1 MIIRSEKKRFV
12 WCAGGIWMDS
22 GYEKGVMQFFLL
34 MNGALAKKYRSWI
47 VGGCTWHYTII
58 HIIHYYTIFIHIL
71 PCYLMFF
78 QVPHH
83 LHHLVA
89 HHIHHAG
96 ARMSWKRLRRRWEG
110 CPPLSWDI
118 LLEWLQWLEMDEDS
132 ATFRLLV
139 SSNMVLLENRSFS
152 SILFRFQWPYIHTY
166 IYNTYNIY
174 IILMRKK
181 VSN

>member
-78 QVPHH
+78 PGAPSLASSRSSPH
-83 LHHLVA
+83 
-89 HHIHHAG
+89 
-96 ARMSWKRLRRRWEG
+96 SPCRRKDVLEEIAERWEG

-166 IYNTYNIY
+166 IYIIHIIY
-174 IILMRKK
+174 TLY
-181 VSN
+181 

>member
-1 MIIRSEKKRFV
+1 MFRRDLDGFRLRKGGYAVFSTHEWGTGKK
-12 WCAGGIWMDS
+12 ISKLDS
-22 GYEKGVMQFFLL
+22 RGLYM
-34 MNGALAKKYRSWI
+34 ALY
-47 VGGCTWHYTII
+47 HNP
-58 HIIHYYTIFIHIL
+58 YYTL
-71 PCYLMFF
+71 LY
-78 QVPHH
+78 
-83 LHHLVA
+83 
-89 HHIHHAG
+89 HIHPYSTLLSYVFPG
-96 ARMSWKRLRRRWEG
+96 APSLASSRSSPHSPCRRKDVLEEIAERWEG

>member
-1 MIIRSEKKRFV
+1 
-12 WCAGGIWMDS
+12 MDS

-96 ARMSWKRLRRRWEG
+96 ARMSWKRLRRDGKVAHHLAETFFWSGYSGQRWMKIV
-110 CPPLSWDI
+110 PLLGYWCHQTWFCWKI
-118 LLEWLQWLEMDEDS
+118 VH
-132 ATFRLLV
+132 LV
-139 SSNMVLLENRSFS
+139 RYFS
-152 SILFRFQWPYIHTY
+152 DFNDHIYIH
-166 IYNTYNIY
+166 IY
-174 IILMRKK
+174 IIHIIYTLY
-181 VSN
+181 